1 MARTYRAAVIGA
13 GSGGKLSLKALA
25 ASPRY
30 ELVAVADVSESA
42 LAEAMTL
49 HPGIRTFR
57 DHQALLEQ
65 CPLDVVCVS
74 TWPPSHWP
82 ITRAALAVGLSGILV
97 EKPLGDT
104 WANGRRVVDA
114 VQAAGLPMVVPHGLL
129 VADHGREILAR
140 VGAGEIGRLLLVEI
154 ECAGWDIINAG
165 IHWLN
170 FALSL
175 LPDDP
180 FWAVMAMCDASTRTY
195 RDGMQVE
202 TEAVTY
208 AYTTSGVRVIMHT
221 GDFVPIAAAGEGTLF
236 RLVGSLGMLE
246 FYGWKPQYR
255 LSNGEH
261 PTGAVVDVAVGAK
274 SNHERWLDLLAEQ
287 MDAGRAD
294 YRLAERSLAALE
306 LCEAAYLSSRIRSVV
321 TLPIAKHQAAPASD
335 WQPGEPYA
343 GQGGGRDGRRLDAY
357 LRSSSRSVA
366 GGGS

>member
-1 MARTYRAAVIGA
+1 MARIYRGAVIGA

-25 ASPRY
+25 ASPRF
-30 ELVAVADVSESA
+30 ELVAVADVNETA
-42 LAEAMTL
+42 LAEAAAL
-49 HPGIRTFR
+49 YPGIQTFQ
-57 DHQALLEQ
+57 DHQTLFGQ
-65 CPLDVVCVS
+65 CPLDVACVS

-82 ITRAALAVGLSGILV
+82 ITRDALAAGLTGILV

-104 WANGRRVVDA
+104 WTSGRQVVDA
-114 VQAAGLPMVVPHGLL
+114 VRAAGLPMVVPHGLL

-140 VGAGEIGRLLLVEI
+140 VSAGEIGRLLLVEI

-170 FALSL
+170 FACSL

-180 FWAVMAMCDASTRTY
+180 FAAVLALCDASTRTY

-208 AYTTSGVRVIMHT
+208 AYTASGVRVMMHT
-221 GDFVPIAAAGEGTLF
+221 GDYVPVAEAGEGTLF
-236 RLVGSLGMLE
+236 RLVGSLGTLE
-246 FYGWKPQYR
+246 FYGWKPWYR
-255 LSNGEH
+255 LFNASHPMGE
-261 PTGAVVDVAVGAK
+261 VVEVAVEAK
-274 SNHERWLDLLAEQ
+274 SGHERYLDLLADQ
-287 MDAGRAD
+287 MDAGSAD

-306 LCEAAYLSSRIRSVV
+306 LCEAAYLSSRMRSVV
-321 TLPIAKHQAAPASD
+321 TLPIAEHQPAPASD
-335 WQPGEPYA
+335 WAPGVPYS

-357 LRSSSRSVA
+357 LRSSNRSVA